1 MIKLIYEPTVDIIGK
16 TQFIE
21 PADPKVFWKDFGT
34 DGEKLAEYAGRLC
47 YLSWNNPAGRTT
59 PEYITN
65 ILKQGHFSVIEHAS
79 VSLLIQGISRSCSHE
94 LVRHRHFSFSQLSQ
108 RYVDESEAAFVVP
121 PALIDLTEMSATF
134 HEWVNSVEDSLDDY
148 KEAVHNFMFH
158 NEHIEDKVH
167 RRKVAREAAR
177 SLLPNATETKMVVT
191 GNFRAWRH
199 FLELR
204 TSEFADRE
212 IRRLAVDILAK
223 LTPLAPT
230 ILSDF
235 VLYTPA
241 DGQLAAKFEYR
252 GA

>member
-1 MIKLIYEPTVDIIGK
+1 MINLIYKPTVDIIGK

-34 DGEKLAEYAGRLC
+34 DGERLAEYAGRLC
-47 YLSWNNPAGRTT
+47 YLSWNNPAGRTNS
-59 PEYITN
+59 EYITN

-94 LVRHRHFSFSQLSQ
+94 LVRHRHFSFSQVSQ
-108 RYVDESEAAFVVP
+108 RYVDESDAAFVVP
-121 PALIDLTEMSATF
+121 PALIGTVLNDWINTIETAQNDYIATVK
-134 HEWVNSVEDSLDDY
+134 ELVETY
-148 KEAVHNFMFH
+148 A
-158 NEHIEDKVH
+158 HIEDKVH

-177 SLLPNATETKMVVT
+177 SLLPNATETKIVVT

-212 IRRLAVDILAK
+212 IRRLAILILDK
-223 LTPLAPT
+223 LKSLAPT

-235 VLYTPA
+235 ISYIPA
-241 DGQLAAKFEYR
+241 DGQVAAKFEYR